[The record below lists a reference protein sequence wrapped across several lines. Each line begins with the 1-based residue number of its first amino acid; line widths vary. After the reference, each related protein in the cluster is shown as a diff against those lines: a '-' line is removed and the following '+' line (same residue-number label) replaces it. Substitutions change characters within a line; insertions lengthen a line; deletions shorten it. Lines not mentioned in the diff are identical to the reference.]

1 MMQRSLVRRL
11 ADVPRLFD
19 ALRWILE
26 GGYRG
31 HHHVIQ
37 EHLLGA
43 GRTLDLGCGTGIH
56 AGFFPPDAYVGADI
70 NPTYI
75 QAAQSRFP
83 AHRFVVQ
90 DVTLASFEDAE
101 FDACMICGVLHHLD
115 DQEAGRLLQRAARAV
130 RAGGKVVIWEDIPAS
145 RWNVVGNVIHSLDL
159 GRHIRTPEGYRSLL
173 EKHLTIDHSA
183 AMRSGAMDYQVFV
196 GVPRTGS

>member
-1 MMQRSLVRRL
+1 MVQRSLVRRM

-31 HHHVIQ
+31 HRGVIQ
-37 EHLLGA
+37 KHLTGA
-43 GRTLDLGCGTGIH
+43 GRTLDLGCGTGIY

-70 NPTYI
+70 NSAYI

-90 DVTLASFEDAE
+90 DATVPSFNDAE
-101 FDACMICGVLHHLD
+101 FDACMISGVLHHLD
-115 DQEAGRLLQRAARAV
+115 DQEAGRLLQLAARAV
-130 RAGGKVVIWEDIPAS
+130 RPSGKIVVWEDIPAS
-145 RWNVVGNVIHSLDL
+145 RWNLVGNVIHSLDL
-159 GRHIRTPEGYRSLL
+159 GRHIRTPEGYRTLL
-173 EKHLTIDHSA
+173 EQHLAIAHSS

-196 GVPRTGS
+196 GTPRTSP